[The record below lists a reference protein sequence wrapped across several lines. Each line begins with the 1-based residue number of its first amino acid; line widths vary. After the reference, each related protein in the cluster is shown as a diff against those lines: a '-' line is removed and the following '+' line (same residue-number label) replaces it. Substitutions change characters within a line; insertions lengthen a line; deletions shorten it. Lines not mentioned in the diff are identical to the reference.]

1 METYPQIADRLYPI
15 DILYHGTL
23 GDLYPEVDVHTHWQ
37 ENVLIAMKNDKNRL
51 GMELNEPLCKNKVP
65 REGVCI
71 RIDNDPINE
80 CFKLKTDAFAVR
92 EAKEMDNGTVDI
104 EMSQTDYGTDGS
116 DEAADS

>member
-1 METYPQIADRLYPI
+1 MHTY
-15 DILYHGTL
+15 
-23 GDLYPEVDVHTHWQ
+23 WN
-37 ENVLIAMKNDKNRL
+37 ENVVIAMKNDKKLL

-65 REGVCI
+65 REGVCV
-71 RIDNDPINE
+71 RIDNDPIKE

-116 DEAADS
+116 DEAVEN